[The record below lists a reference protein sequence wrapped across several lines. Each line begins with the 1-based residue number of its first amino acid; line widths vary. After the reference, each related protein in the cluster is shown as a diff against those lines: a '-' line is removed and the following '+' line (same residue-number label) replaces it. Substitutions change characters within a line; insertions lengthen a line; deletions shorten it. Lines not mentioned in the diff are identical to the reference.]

1 VNSPRWRDL
10 GSPRAPIPPCCL
22 PVRLRSHCALC
33 QGCLSAPCLGLSER
47 CPLSK
52 SQQSST
58 QLSFSLMREVE
69 KKSFT
74 GGEAGGS
81 LMDCK
86 TGDGF
91 KGSWAG
97 RQNDDGGLLWPP
109 SGAPLLSPLPWPSD
123 RARGAAP
130 SSSPRAS
137 EEEQRRNKLG
147 NITKIQ
153 LKVTNDKFPS
163 KRGWDAMP
171 KKSNKNSTRA
181 TFLSANGMSQS
192 RCCSLTAPSAGG
204 GGCCRAAGPIA
215 ALSPLPD
222 SPALT
227 FPPRAPSP
235 RGHGSKSSQ

>member
-1 VNSPRWRDL
+1 MHFPFCCCAQGRSSEQSSLARPGLPQSTHPSLLPPSTSPE
-10 GSPRAPIPPCCL
+10 P
-22 PVRLRSHCALC
+22 LRSVPGMLVSSLSGVIRKVPLI
-33 QGCLSAPCLGLSER
+33 QKSTIPDSIKFQSNEGGGKKIICLTA
-47 CPLSK
+47 
-52 SQQSST
+52 
-58 QLSFSLMREVE
+58 V
-69 KKSFT
+69 FT

-97 RQNDDGGLLWPP
+97 RQNDDGGIAVATLRCSTAFPP
-109 SGAPLLSPLPWPSD
+109 PMAKRQGQ
-123 RARGAAP
+123 G
-130 SSSPRAS
+130 SSPILQSQDLRG
-137 EEEQRRNKLG
+137 RNKLG

-204 GGCCRAAGPIA
+204 RLLPSSRTHC
-215 ALSPLPD
+215 SP
-222 SPALT
+222 
-227 FPPRAPSP
+227 
-235 RGHGSKSSQ
+235 